1 MDIGLPSQFQTEFE
15 PVEVTVPEING
26 IDEEEDDLDE
36 VEGEGL
42 VLEEEKK
49 EEGVD
54 NEEALINESGLSKEK
69 IIELTNK
76 ERLSRGRDELEES
89 YVLNMAAQKKARD
102 MLDRE
107 YFAHEAP
114 TGEEAAD
121 LVKEVDYSFLFVGEN
136 LAKGNFQDSQN
147 LVTGWM
153 NSPDH
158 KENILSSNYREIG
171 VGLKKGYF
179 EGREV
184 LMAVQIFGTPTSS
197 CPDPNG
203 HILESIDQLEEE
215 TGRLTEQIKEID
227 EDLDDLSGSEYN
239 QAVEERN
246 ELAEEHNFLRE
257 RLIELIDEYNRQ
269 VDKRNT
275 CLDNL

>member
-203 HILESIDQLEEE
+203 HILESIDLLEEE
-215 TGRLTEQIKEID
+215 TGRLTEQIK
-227 EDLDDLSGSEYN
+227 
-239 QAVEERN
+239 
-246 ELAEEHNFLRE
+246 
-257 RLIELIDEYNRQ
+257 
-269 VDKRNT
+269 
-275 CLDNL
+275 